1 MQLIL
6 LLISCLMTLITSLT
20 VSTNLFLQYLELRLM
35 LMGQIVTVINL
46 FLRGESLWTLSPN
59 ILGSFAIC
67 LMDLYQNTV
76 PNVDDEPDLFF
87 ILPLGFL
94 IISLLLVQEEKFT
107 RGFFNNTSTSDE
119 PDFEFK
125 FLPHFRPDLFTLVD
139 PYTMETFNTYSL
151 VALHGQYLYHDSESE
166 DTEDSEDEVLDS
178 DLDEVEVDN
187 EVEDPLQ
194 VQLEEVLAPHVQAL
208 VLEMEDPPNEQLQGV
223 LPPHIQALVLEIFPP
238 GLPFLAMPG

>member
-1 MQLIL
+1 
-6 LLISCLMTLITSLT
+6 
-20 VSTNLFLQYLELRLM
+20 
-35 LMGQIVTVINL
+35 MGQFVTVINL

-67 LMDLYQNTV
+67 LMDFFQNTE
-76 PNVDDEPDLFF
+76 PNFDAEPDIFF

-107 RGFFNNTSTSDE
+107 RGFFSNTSTSDE
-119 PDFEFK
+119 LDFEFK

-139 PYTMETFNTYSL
+139 PYTGETFNTYSL
-151 VALHGQYLYHDSESE
+151 VALHGQYLYHDSEDS
-166 DTEDSEDEVLDS
+166 EDSEDEVLDS

-194 VQLEEVLAPHVQAL
+194 VQLEEVLAPHVQPL

-223 LPPHIQALVLEIFPP
+223 LPPHIQALVLEIFPA

>member
-1 MQLIL
+1 
-6 LLISCLMTLITSLT
+6 
-20 VSTNLFLQYLELRLM
+20 M

-67 LMDLYQNTV
+67 LMDLYQNTD
-76 PNVDDEPDLFF
+76 PKVDDEPNLFF
-87 ILPLGFL
+87 ILLLGFL

-139 PYTMETFNTYSL
+139 PFTGETFNTHSL

-166 DTEDSEDEVLDS
+166 DTEDEVLDS
-178 DLDEVEVDN
+178 DLDEEEEDN

-194 VQLEEVLAPHVQAL
+194 VQLEEVLAPHVQAF
-208 VLEMEDPPNEQLQGV
+208 VLEMEDPPNEQLQGA
-223 LPPHIQALVLEIFPP
+223 LPPHIQALVLEIFPA

>member
-1 MQLIL
+1 
-6 LLISCLMTLITSLT
+6 
-20 VSTNLFLQYLELRLM
+20 M

-67 LMDLYQNTV
+67 LMDLYQNTD
-76 PNVDDEPDLFF
+76 PNVDDEPNLFF
-87 ILPLGFL
+87 ILPLAFL
-94 IISLLLVQEEKFT
+94 IISLLQVQEEKFT

-125 FLPHFRPDLFTLVD
+125 YLPNFRPDLFTLVD
-139 PYTMETFNTYSL
+139 PFTGETFNTYSL

-166 DTEDSEDEVLDS
+166 DTEDEVLDS
-178 DLDEVEVDN
+178 DLDQEDVDN

-194 VQLEEVLAPHVQAL
+194 VQLEEVLPQHVQPL

-223 LPPHIQALVLEIFPP
+223 LPPHIQALVLEIFPA

>member
-6 LLISCLMTLITSLT
+6 LLISCLMILFTSLT
-20 VSTNLFLQYLELRLM
+20 VSTNLFLQYLEIRLI
-35 LMGQIVTVINL
+35 LLGQFVTVINL

-67 LMDLYQNTV
+67 LMDLYQNTD
-76 PNVDDEPDLFF
+76 PNVDDEPNLFF

-107 RGFFNNTSTSDE
+107 RGFFSDTSTSDE

-125 FLPHFRPDLFTLVD
+125 FLPHFRPDLFSLVD
-139 PYTMETFNTYSL
+139 PYTGETFNTYSL
-151 VALHGQYLYHDSESE
+151 VALHGQYLYHDSDDS
-166 DTEDSEDEVLDS
+166 EDSEDSEDDEVLDS

-187 EVEDPLQ
+187 EVEDPLHE
-194 VQLEEVLAPHVQAL
+194 QLEEVLAPHV
-208 VLEMEDPPNEQLQGV
+208 
-223 LPPHIQALVLEIFPP
+223 QALVLEIFPP

>member
-6 LLISCLMTLITSLT
+6 VLISCLMTLITSLT

-67 LMDLYQNTV
+67 LMDLYQNTD
-76 PNVDDEPDLFF
+76 PNVDDEPNLFF

-94 IISLLLVQEEKFT
+94 IISLLQVQEEKFT

-125 FLPHFRPDLFTLVD
+125 YLPSFRPDLFTLVD
-139 PYTMETFNTYSL
+139 PFTGETFNTYSL

-166 DTEDSEDEVLDS
+166 DTEDEVLDS
-178 DLDEVEVDN
+178 DLDEEEEDN
-187 EVEDPLQ
+187 EAENPLQ

-208 VLEMEDPPNEQLQGV
+208 VLEMEDPPNEQPQGV
-223 LPPHIQALVLEIFPP
+223 LPPHIQALVLEIFPH
-238 GLPFLAMPG
+238 GLPLLAMPG

>member
-1 MQLIL
+1 
-6 LLISCLMTLITSLT
+6 
-20 VSTNLFLQYLELRLM
+20 
-35 LMGQIVTVINL
+35 MGQIVTVINL

-67 LMDLYQNTV
+67 LMDLYQNTD

-139 PYTMETFNTYSL
+139 PYTGETFNTYSL

-187 EVEDPLQ
+187 EVEDPLHE
-194 VQLEEVLAPHVQAL
+194 QLEEVLAPHVQAL
-208 VLEMEDPPNEQLQGV
+208 VLEIEDPPHEQLQEV
-223 LPPHIQALVLEIFPP
+223 LAPHVQALVLEIFPP

>member
-1 MQLIL
+1 ML
-6 LLISCLMTLITSLT
+6 L
-20 VSTNLFLQYLELRLM
+20 
-35 LMGQIVTVINL
+35 GQFVTVVNL
-46 FLRGESLWTLSPN
+46 FLRGESLWRLSPN
-59 ILGSFAIC
+59 IFGVFAIC
-67 LMDLYQNTV
+67 LMDFFQNTE
-76 PNVDDEPDLFF
+76 PNVDAEPDIFF

-94 IISLLLVQEEKFT
+94 IISLLQVQEEKFT
-107 RGFFNNTSTSDE
+107 WGFFNNTSTSDE

-194 VQLEEVLAPHVQAL
+194 VQLEEVLAPHVQPL

-223 LPPHIQALVLEIFPP
+223 LAPHVQALVLEIFPP

>member
-1 MQLIL
+1 
-6 LLISCLMTLITSLT
+6 
-20 VSTNLFLQYLELRLM
+20 
-35 LMGQIVTVINL
+35 MGQFVTVINL

-59 ILGSFAIC
+59 ILGAFAIC
-67 LMDLYQNTV
+67 LMDFFQNTE
-76 PNVDDEPDLFF
+76 PNVDPEPDIFF

-107 RGFFNNTSTSDE
+107 HGFFSDFSTSDE

-139 PYTMETFNTYSL
+139 PYTWETFNTYSL

-223 LPPHIQALVLEIFPP
+223 LPPHIQALVLEIFPA

>member
-1 MQLIL
+1 
-6 LLISCLMTLITSLT
+6 
-20 VSTNLFLQYLELRLM
+20 
-35 LMGQIVTVINL
+35 MGQIVTVINL

-67 LMDLYQNTV
+67 LMDLYQNTD
-76 PNVDDEPDLFF
+76 PNVDDEPNLFF

-107 RGFFNNTSTSDE
+107 RGFFSNTSTSDE

-139 PYTMETFNTYSL
+139 PYTGETFNTYSL
-151 VALHGQYLYHDSESE
+151 VALHGQYLYHDSEDS
-166 DTEDSEDEVLDS
+166 EDSEDEVLDS

-187 EVEDPLQ
+187 EVEDPLHE
-194 VQLEEVLAPHVQAL
+194 QLEEVLAPHVQAL
-208 VLEMEDPPNEQLQGV
+208 VLEVEDPLHEQLEEV
-223 LPPHIQALVLEIFPP
+223 LAPHVQALVLEIFPP

>member
-6 LLISCLMTLITSLT
+6 LLISCLMILFTSLT
-20 VSTNLFLQYLELRLM
+20 VSTNLFLQYLEIRLI
-35 LMGQIVTVINL
+35 LLGQFVTVINL

-67 LMDLYQNTV
+67 LMDLYQNTD
-76 PNVDDEPDLFF
+76 PNVDDEPNLFF

-94 IISLLLVQEEKFT
+94 IISLLQVQEEKFT
-107 RGFFNNTSTSDE
+107 RGFFNNISTSDE

-125 FLPHFRPDLFTLVD
+125 YLPSFRPDLFTLVD
-139 PYTMETFNTYSL
+139 PFTGETFNTYSL
-151 VALHGQYLYHDSESE
+151 AALHGQYLYHDSESE
-166 DTEDSEDEVLDS
+166 DTEDEVLDS
-178 DLDEVEVDN
+178 DLDEEEEDN

-194 VQLEEVLAPHVQAL
+194 IQLEEVLAPHVQAL
-208 VLEMEDPPNEQLQGV
+208 VLEMEDPPNVQLQGV
-223 LPPHIQALVLEIFPP
+223 LPPHIQALVMEIFPA

>member
-67 LMDLYQNTV
+67 LMDLHQNTV
-76 PNVDDEPDLFF
+76 PNVDDEPNLFF

-94 IISLLLVQEEKFT
+94 IISLLQVQEEKFT

-139 PYTMETFNTYSL
+139 PCTGETFNTYSL

-166 DTEDSEDEVLDS
+166 DTEDEVLDS

-194 VQLEEVLAPHVQAL
+194 VQLEEVLAPHVQPL

-223 LPPHIQALVLEIFPP
+223 LAPHIQALVLEIFPP